1 MFIKNWFYLKKD
13 APGIQTDTIA
23 DTEDTYL
30 NIVDVNSPNSG
41 NIISVSN
48 FASYVGGSVATE
60 GTSLY
65 STNPATVDFDDR
77 NGIYLGDNA
86 GNGTDNQ
93 KNVMIGYYAGDGATG
108 VYNANFIGVNAG
120 QNATGSN
127 KAVFIGHRAGDT
139 AIGAS
144 HSVFLGRYAGHNTEN
159 SYESNF
165 LGNYA
170 GESSD
175 NGNNSNFLG
184 NSSGFASIGA
194 YNCNFFGVSAGE
206 SSTGNNV
213 NAFGTNAGLSNALNG
228 QTIFSNGSMPTYVNH
243 AAAALAITV
252 LNGASA
258 NSTYL
263 YHNQALN
270 SIGAVR
276 L

>member
-93 KNVMIGYYAGDGATG
+93 KNVMIGYYAGNGASG
-108 VYNANFIGVNAG
+108 VYNSNFIGVNAG
-120 QNATGSN
+120 ENAIGAN
-127 KAVFIGHRAGDT
+127 KAVFIGHRAGNSAT
-139 AIGAS
+139 GAE
-144 HSVFLGRYAGHNTEN
+144 HGVFLGRYAGANAEGA
-159 SYESNF
+159 SDSNF
-165 LGNYA
+165 FGNYA
-170 GESSD
+170 GYSAVNAFDS
-175 NGNNSNFLG
+175 
-184 NSSGFASIGA
+184 
-194 YNCNFFGVSAGE
+194 NFFGVSAGQN
-206 SSTGNNV
+206 STGNNV
-213 NAFGTNAGLSNALNG
+213 NIFGNNGGVGNELNG
-228 QTIFSNGSMPTYVNH
+228 QTIFSNSCLPSFADHT
-243 AAAALAITV
+243 AAAAAITV
-252 LNGASA
+252 LLGASA

-263 YHNQALN
+263 YHNQATN